1 MFWKRFIQEYIPT
14 LNVRRKWSTHQRD
27 FKVNDVVLVK
37 SENLKRSFWPLGRI
51 IEVNQS
57 RDGHIRSVKIKMGNT
72 ILIRPTNALCLLEA
86 AQ

>member
-1 MFWKRFIQEYIPT
+1 MNI
-14 LNVRRKWSTHQRD
+14 RRKWSTHQRD

-37 SENLKRSFWPLGRI
+37 SGNLKRSFWPLGRI

-72 ILIRPTNALCLLEA
+72 TLIRPTYALCLLEA

>member
-14 LNVRRKWSTHQRD
+14 LSIRRKWSTHQRH

-37 SENLKRSFWPLGRI
+37 SENLKQRFWPLGRT

-72 ILIRPTNALCLLEA
+72 VLLRPTNALCLLEA